1 MKTGAAEV
9 VDAEGAR
16 TFLQQMIVAYF
27 PDAKA
32 VGKVVV
38 ERPDYVVVAT
48 LCELSG
54 TRLGT
59 LADRRASFLEAFH
72 WGLSSGAA
80 LVVAGGGGG
89 AAVAVVAV
97 TYAAFAAAAAADVA

>member
-32 VGKVVV
+32 AGKVVV
-38 ERPDYVVVAT
+38 ERPDYVVVGT

-72 WGLSSGAA
+72 WGLSCGAA
-80 LVVAGGGGG
+80 LVVAGGGG

-97 TYAAFAAAAAADVA
+97 TYAAFAAAAADVA